1 MVLNR
6 SSHRLSRR
14 QGCLAALAF
23 LAGMWALPSTAQV
36 APAPTPST
44 TKSDEPLELQP
55 GDLFPDLTQFPLEG
69 KLPEDLKGRVRVV
82 DFWASWC
89 APCKDTFPAME
100 ELHVRFQKQGLLI
113 LAINVDKSR
122 TAMTEF
128 LKDHPVT
135 FTVLRDSRKE
145 LVSKLRLPSLPSTF
159 ILDREGRVHSICKG
173 FRNAESRRKAVKE
186 IEELLKMPPTAPTSS
201 ASP

>member
-1 MVLNR
+1 MNR
-6 SSHRLSRR
+6 SSVLLTRRLA
-14 QGCLAALAF
+14 CLAALGC
-23 LAGMWALPSTAQV
+23 LAGLCSPGLAAEAATA
-36 APAPTPST
+36 APT
-44 TKSDEPLELQP
+44 DEPVELKP
-55 GDLFPDLTQFPLEG
+55 GDLFPDLRQFPLEG
-69 KLPEDLKGRVRVV
+69 RLPDELKGHVRVV

-100 ELHVRFQKQGLLI
+100 ELHVRFQKQGLVI
-113 LAINVDKSR
+113 IAINVDKSR

-145 LVSKLRLPSLPSTF
+145 LVSTLRLPSLPSTF

-186 IEELLKMPPTAPTSS
+186 IEELLKAAAP
-201 ASP
+201 APRP

>member
-1 MVLNR
+1 MVLNP
-6 SSHRLSRR
+6 SSDHPARRLDRR
-14 QGCLAALAF
+14 MALALLAGLWCLPLAAQI
-23 LAGMWALPSTAQV
+23 GSDTATGATGEQ
-36 APAPTPST
+36 
-44 TKSDEPLELQP
+44 LELKP
-55 GDLFPDLTQFPLEG
+55 GDPFPDLTRFPLEG
-69 KLPEDLKGRVRVV
+69 KLPEDLKGQVRVV

-100 ELHVRFQKQGLLI
+100 ELYVRFQKQGLVI

-135 FTVLRDSRKE
+135 FTVLRDARKE

-159 ILDREGRVHSICKG
+159 ILDREGRVHSVCKG

-186 IEELLKMPPTAPTSS
+186 IEELLKAPVP
-201 ASP
+201 AAKP

>member
-6 SSHRLSRR
+6 LSDLLARQSDRR
-14 QGCLAALAF
+14 AALAV
-23 LAGMWALPSTAQV
+23 LAGLWCLPLTAQIGSDT
-36 APAPTPST
+36 ATDT
-44 TKSDEPLELQP
+44 TGDAVELKP
-55 GDLFPDLTQFPLEG
+55 GDPFPDLTQFPLEG
-69 KLPEDLKGRVRVV
+69 RLPEDLKGQVRVV

-100 ELHVRFQKQGLLI
+100 ELYVRFQKQGLVI

-159 ILDREGRVHSICKG
+159 ILDREGRVHSVCKG

-186 IEELLKMPPTAPTSS
+186 IEELLKAPT
-201 ASP
+201 PVTRP

>member
-6 SSHRLSRR
+6 SSDLLARPLDRR
-14 QGCLAALAF
+14 TALAV
-23 LAGMWALPSTAQV
+23 LAGLWCLPLTAQIGSDT
-36 APAPTPST
+36 AADT
-44 TKSDEPLELQP
+44 TGGAVELKP
-55 GDLFPDLTQFPLEG
+55 GDPFPDLTQFPLEG
-69 KLPEDLKGRVRVV
+69 KLPEDLKGQVRVV

-100 ELHVRFQKQGLLI
+100 ELYVRFQKQGLVI

-159 ILDREGRVHSICKG
+159 ILDREGRVHSACKG

-186 IEELLKMPPTAPTSS
+186 IEELLKAP
-201 ASP
+201 SPAAKP